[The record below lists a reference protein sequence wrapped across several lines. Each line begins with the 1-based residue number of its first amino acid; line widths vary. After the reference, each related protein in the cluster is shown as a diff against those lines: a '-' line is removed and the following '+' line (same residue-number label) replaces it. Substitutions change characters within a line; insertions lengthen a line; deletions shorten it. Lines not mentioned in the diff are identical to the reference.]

1 MAKPQGRFGGA
12 CGIRLFLLFALQQFP
27 CQQAQ
32 EILLRTK
39 PIQGRHGGIVMLLCQ
54 RTCPVQAVEGD
65 KGRFVVIGIAA
76 DGLAQL
82 FGGRG
87 HIEDVVHDL
96 EHKAHFGRI
105 LHKSLA
111 QGGRGIGSRT
121 AQFHR
126 YDDECTGLVAV
137 QF

>member
-1 MAKPQGRFGGA
+1 
-12 CGIRLFLLFALQQFP
+12 
-27 CQQAQ
+27 
-32 EILLRTK
+32 
-39 PIQGRHGGIVMLLCQ
+39 MLLCQ
-54 RTCPVQAVEGD
+54 RTCPIQAVEGD

-87 HIEDVVHDL
+87 HIEDVVHNL

-105 LHKSLA
+105 LHKGLA
-111 QGGRGIGSRT
+111 QGGRGIGSCT
-121 AQFHR
+121 AQFHC